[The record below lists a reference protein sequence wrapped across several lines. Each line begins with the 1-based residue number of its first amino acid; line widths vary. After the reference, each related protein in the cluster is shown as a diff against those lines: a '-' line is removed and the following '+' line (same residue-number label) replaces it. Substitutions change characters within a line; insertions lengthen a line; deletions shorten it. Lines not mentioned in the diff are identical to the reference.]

1 MEMAEISQSFR
12 AKKKTF
18 LAKAAMENITNLEL

>member
-12 AKKKTF
+12 AKIKILPGKGSHG
-18 LAKAAMENITNLEL
+18 KHYKS